1 MPHVKPLQPGDPERA
16 GPYQLTGRVAA
27 MPAIGPAFL
36 GAAPGGGRV
45 VITLVSGLW
54 TRDAAAR
61 DRFAAEAAAAR
72 QVAPFCTARILDAG
86 YDGHV
91 AYLVSEYVPGPS
103 LRELCETGPLARAEV
118 AALAIGAATGLAA
131 IHQAGLV
138 HGNFGPDHLVA
149 GPMGPRVI
157 EFSITPPYGAA
168 TPAADMLAWAR
179 TVLFMAVSADLPE
192 PLRDQVE
199 LCLTPDPDAR
209 PAARAVLLELLGGE
223 PAAGLLAEGSRL
235 AARGLRADRDQPPR
249 PPSRAHQRPAR
260 RWRGLVAALAVA
272 ALLAVAATA
281 LLLISHRPAVSPA
294 SASGRATHSPH
305 RRPPPARTA
314 SPSVSASS
322 PAPSPAIP
330 AAFAGTWT
338 GQVTQASP
346 PEVFQVTVRLA
357 AGKRSGTIGYS
368 STTFSCTGELSVR
381 STTAAKLRMGQ
392 GIVTNQQTCANGMVT
407 LRLLTGGSLEFRF
420 AGQSGPAARG
430 TLSRS

>member
-281 LLLISHRPAVSPA
+281 LLLISHRGGPHTARTGARRRPGQPRHRLA
-294 SASGRATHSPH
+294 HRRRLPPPPFRRHSPE
-305 RRPPPARTA
+305 P
-314 SPSVSASS
+314 
-322 PAPSPAIP
+322 
-330 AAFAGTWT
+330 
-338 GQVTQASP
+338 
-346 PEVFQVTVRLA
+346 
-357 AGKRSGTIGYS
+357 
-368 STTFSCTGELSVR
+368 
-381 STTAAKLRMGQ
+381 
-392 GIVTNQQTCANGMVT
+392 
-407 LRLLTGGSLEFRF
+407 
-420 AGQSGPAARG
+420 GPGR
-430 TLSRS
+430 